1 MSSHEAYALHY
12 WAAVLVGLVPT
23 ILTPLTNDPKQVEA
37 HLSHLKNLL
46 DPRIIASSELH
57 AHLDSIKDTSEIYS
71 PEDILARANG
81 KVLQDSD
88 INSTKDLACL
98 MLTSGST
105 GNAKAVEMRHEAIQ
119 AAVRGKSQALGL
131 TSETK
136 FLNVSGMLNR
146 TKAY

>member
-12 WAAVLVGLVPT
+12 WAAVLIGLVPA

-37 HLSHLKNLL
+37 HLKHLKNLL
-46 DPRIIASSELH
+46 SPRIIASAELH
-57 AHLDSIKDTSEIYS
+57 AHLDCISNECDIYS
-71 PEDILARANG
+71 PEDILSKAG
-81 KVLQDSD
+81 DKVLHEND

-119 AAVRGKSQALGL
+119 AAVRGKSQAHGL
-131 TSETK
+131 DSQTK
-136 FLNVSGMLNR
+136 FLNVSLKYLR
-146 TKAY
+146 F

>member
-46 DPRIIASSELH
+46 NPRIIASSELH
-57 AHLDSIKDTSEIYS
+57 AHLECIRENSEIYS
-71 PEDILARANG
+71 PEDILAKANG
-81 KVLQDSD
+81 KVLQESD
-88 INSTKDLACL
+88 INSTQDLACL

-136 FLNVSGMLNR
+136 FLNVSIEFEG
-146 TKAY
+146 